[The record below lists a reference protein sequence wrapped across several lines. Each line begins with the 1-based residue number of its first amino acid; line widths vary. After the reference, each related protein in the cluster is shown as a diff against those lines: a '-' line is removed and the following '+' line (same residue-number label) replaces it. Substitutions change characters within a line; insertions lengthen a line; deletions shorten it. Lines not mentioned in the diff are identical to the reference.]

1 MVGSTFAIIGA
12 AIAAT
17 LAGIGSSYGVQAAG
31 KAAAGVTAEKPD
43 LFSKLF
49 VLQALPATQGMYGL
63 VAAIVIVMRAG
74 LFDGTI
80 ATLSAETGW
89 ALLFAAVPIGVVGLF
104 SGMYQGKTA
113 AAAILMTSKQPDAQT
128 KGMQMTALV
137 ELYAIFALVATL
149 LIVFMVPVTQ
159 AVPVEEASEAAVAA
173 LRAVSVM

>member
-1 MVGSTFAIIGA
+1 MGTIFAIIGA
-12 AIAAT
+12 ALAAT

-74 LFDGTI
+74 LFDGSI
-80 ATLSAETGW
+80 NNISKESGM
-89 ALLFAAVPIGVVGLF
+89 ALLFAAIPIAVVGLI
-104 SGMYQGKTA
+104 SGIYQGKTA

-149 LIVFMVPVTQ
+149 LIAFMLPI
-159 AVPVEEASEAAVAA
+159 AH
-173 LRAVSVM
+173 

>member
-1 MVGSTFAIIGA
+1 MGTIFAIIGA
-12 AIAAT
+12 ALAAT

-74 LFDGTI
+74 LFDGSI
-80 ATLSAETGW
+80 NNISKESGM
-89 ALLFAAVPIGVVGLF
+89 ALLFAAVPIAVVGLI
-104 SGMYQGKTA
+104 SGIYQGKTA

-149 LIVFMVPVTQ
+149 LISFMLPITQ
-159 AVPVEEASEAAVAA
+159 AAPAPVV
-173 LRAVSVM
+173 

>member
-1 MVGSTFAIIGA
+1 MGTIFAIIGA
-12 AIAAT
+12 ALAAT

-80 ATLSAETGW
+80 NTVSKESGM
-89 ALLFAAVPIGVVGLF
+89 ALMFAAVPIAVVGLI
-104 SGMYQGKTA
+104 SGIYQGKTA

-149 LIVFMVPVTQ
+149 IIAFMLPITQ
-159 AVPVEEASEAAVAA
+159 AAPAPVV
-173 LRAVSVM
+173 

>member
-31 KAAAGVTAEKPD
+31 KAAAGVTAEKPE

-80 ATLSAETGW
+80 NTLTKEAGL
-89 ALLFAAVPIGVVGLF
+89 ALMFAAIPIAVVGLF
-104 SGMYQGKTA
+104 SGIYQGKTA
-113 AAAILMTSKQPDAQT
+113 AAAVLMTAKQPDAQT

-149 LIVFMVPVTQ
+149 LIVFMAPMEHM
-159 AVPVEEASEAAVAA
+159 AAAV
-173 LRAVSVM
+173 

>member
-1 MVGSTFAIIGA
+1 MGMIYAILGA
-12 AIAAT
+12 ALAAT

-31 KAAAGVTAEKPD
+31 KAAAGVTSEKPE

-80 ATLSAETGW
+80 NNISKESGL
-89 ALLFAAVPIGVVGLF
+89 ALLFAAIPIAVVGLI
-104 SGMYQGKTA
+104 SGIYQGKTA

-149 LIVFMVPVTQ
+149 LIAFMLPITQ
-159 AVPVEEASEAAVAA
+159 AAAAAV
-173 LRAVSVM
+173 

>member
-1 MVGSTFAIIGA
+1 METGTIYAIMGAALAAALSGVGSSF
-12 AIAAT
+12 
-17 LAGIGSSYGVQAAG
+17 GVQAAG

-63 VAAIVIVMRAG
+63 VAAIVIVMKAG

-80 ATLSAETGW
+80 NSISKDSGISLM
-89 ALLFAAVPIGVVGLF
+89 FAALPIAIVGLF
-104 SGMYQGKTA
+104 SGIYQGKTA

-149 LIVFMVPVTQ
+149 LIVFMLPIVQATAPV
-159 AVPVEEASEAAVAA
+159 V
-173 LRAVSVM
+173 

>member
-1 MVGSTFAIIGA
+1 MGMIYAILGA
-12 AIAAT
+12 ALAAT

-31 KAAAGVTAEKPD
+31 KAAAGVTSEKPE

-80 ATLSAETGW
+80 TTVSKESGL
-89 ALLFAAVPIGVVGLF
+89 ALMFAAIPIAVVGLI
-104 SGMYQGKTA
+104 SGIYQGRTA

-149 LIVFMVPVTQ
+149 LIAFMLPITQ
-159 AVPVEEASEAAVAA
+159 AAAV
-173 LRAVSVM
+173 

>member
-1 MVGSTFAIIGA
+1 METGTIYAIIGA

-31 KAAAGVTAEKPD
+31 KAAAGVTSEKPD

-63 VAAIVIVMRAG
+63 VAAIVIVLRAG
-74 LFDGTI
+74 LFSGTI
-80 ATLSAETGW
+80 STLSKESGLV
-89 ALLFAAVPIGVVGLF
+89 LLFAAVPIAVVGLI
-104 SGMYQGKTA
+104 SGIYQGRTA

-137 ELYAIFALVATL
+137 ELYAIFALVTTL
-149 LIVFMVPVTQ
+149 LIAFMYPI
-159 AVPVEEASEAAVAA
+159 SNVA
-173 LRAVSVM
+173 

>member
-1 MVGSTFAIIGA
+1 MGTIYAIIGA
-12 AIAAT
+12 ALAAT

-31 KAAAGVTAEKPD
+31 KAAAGVTSEKPE

-80 ATLSAETGW
+80 TTVSKESGL
-89 ALLFAAVPIGVVGLF
+89 ALLFAAIPIAVVGLI
-104 SGMYQGKTA
+104 SGIYQGRTA

-137 ELYAIFALVATL
+137 ELNAIFALVATL
-149 LIVFMVPVTQ
+149 LIAFMLPI
-159 AVPVEEASEAAVAA
+159 AH
-173 LRAVSVM
+173 

>member
-1 MVGSTFAIIGA
+1 MGTIYAIIGA
-12 AIAAT
+12 ALAAT

-31 KAAAGVTAEKPD
+31 KAAAGVTSEKPE

-80 ATLSAETGW
+80 NNISKESGL
-89 ALLFAAVPIGVVGLF
+89 ALLFAAIPIAVVGLI
-104 SGMYQGKTA
+104 SGIYQGKTA

-149 LIVFMVPVTQ
+149 LIAFMLPITQ
-159 AVPVEEASEAAVAA
+159 AAAAAV
-173 LRAVSVM
+173 

>member
-1 MVGSTFAIIGA
+1 MGTIFAIIGA

-74 LFDGTI
+74 LFDGSI
-80 ATLSAETGW
+80 NNISKESGM
-89 ALLFAAVPIGVVGLF
+89 ALMFAAVPIAVVGLI
-104 SGMYQGKTA
+104 SGIYQGKTA

-128 KGMQMTALV
+128 KGMQMTGK
-137 ELYAIFALVATL
+137 EG
-149 LIVFMVPVTQ
+149 
-159 AVPVEEASEAAVAA
+159 
-173 LRAVSVM
+173 

>member
-1 MVGSTFAIIGA
+1 MSMGAIYAIIGA
-12 AIAAT
+12 ALAAT

-31 KAAAGVTAEKPD
+31 KAAAGVTAEKPE

-49 VLQALPATQGMYGL
+49 DLQALPATQGMYGL
-63 VAAIVIVMRAG
+63 VSAIVIVMRAG

-80 ATLSAETGW
+80 GTHTKEAGL
-89 ALLFAAVPIGVVGLF
+89 ALMFASIPIAVVGLF

-113 AAAILMTSKQPDAQT
+113 AAAILMTAKQPDAQT

-149 LIVFMVPVTQ
+149 LIVFMAPMTHAAPVI
-159 AVPVEEASEAAVAA
+159 
-173 LRAVSVM
+173 

>member
-1 MVGSTFAIIGA
+1 MGTIYAIIGA
-12 AIAAT
+12 ALAAT

-31 KAAAGVTAEKPD
+31 KAAAGVTSEKPE

-80 ATLSAETGW
+80 TTVSKESGL
-89 ALLFAAVPIGVVGLF
+89 ALMFAAIPIAVVGLI
-104 SGMYQGKTA
+104 SGIYQGRTA

-149 LIVFMVPVTQ
+149 LIAFMLPITQ
-159 AVPVEEASEAAVAA
+159 AAAV
-173 LRAVSVM
+173 

>member
-1 MVGSTFAIIGA
+1 MEIGAIFAIIGA
-12 AIAAT
+12 AVAAT

-31 KAAAGVTAEKPD
+31 KAAAGVTSEKPE

-63 VAAIVIVMRAG
+63 VSAILIVMKAG

-80 ATLSAETGW
+80 GTLSKESGM
-89 ALLFAAVPIGVVGLF
+89 ALMFAAVPIAVVGLF
-104 SGMYQGKTA
+104 SGVYQGKTA
-113 AAAILMTSKQPDAQT
+113 AAAVLMTAKQPDAQT

-149 LIVFMVPVTQ
+149 LIVFMVPITHVS
-159 AVPVEEASEAAVAA
+159 AVI
-173 LRAVSVM
+173 

>member
-1 MVGSTFAIIGA
+1 MGTIFAIIGA
-12 AIAAT
+12 ALAAT

-74 LFDGTI
+74 LFDGSI
-80 ATLSAETGW
+80 NNISKESGL
-89 ALLFAAVPIGVVGLF
+89 ALLFAAVPIAVVGLI
-104 SGMYQGKTA
+104 SGIYQGKTA

-128 KGMQMTALV
+128 KSMQMTALV

-149 LIVFMVPVTQ
+149 LIAFMLPITQ
-159 AVPVEEASEAAVAA
+159 AAPAPVV
-173 LRAVSVM
+173 

>member
-1 MVGSTFAIIGA
+1 MGTIFAIIGA

-74 LFDGTI
+74 LFDGSI
-80 ATLSAETGW
+80 NNISKESGM
-89 ALLFAAVPIGVVGLF
+89 ALMFAAVPIAVVGLI
-104 SGMYQGKTA
+104 SGIYQGKTA

-149 LIVFMVPVTQ
+149 LIAFMLPITQ
-159 AVPVEEASEAAVAA
+159 AAPAPMV
-173 LRAVSVM
+173 

>member
-1 MVGSTFAIIGA
+1 MGTIFAIIGA
-12 AIAAT
+12 ALAAT

-74 LFDGTI
+74 LFDGSI
-80 ATLSAETGW
+80 NNISKESGM
-89 ALLFAAVPIGVVGLF
+89 ALLFAAIPIAVVGLI
-104 SGMYQGKTA
+104 SGIYQGKTA

-149 LIVFMVPVTQ
+149 LIAFMLPITQ
-159 AVPVEEASEAAVAA
+159 AAPAPVV
-173 LRAVSVM
+173 

>member
-1 MVGSTFAIIGA
+1 MGMIYAILGA
-12 AIAAT
+12 ALAAT

-31 KAAAGVTAEKPD
+31 KAAAGVTSEKPE

-80 ATLSAETGW
+80 TTVSKESGL
-89 ALLFAAVPIGVVGLF
+89 ALMFAAIPIAVVGLI
-104 SGMYQGKTA
+104 SGLYQGRTA

-149 LIVFMVPVTQ
+149 LIAFMLPITQ
-159 AVPVEEASEAAVAA
+159 AAAV
-173 LRAVSVM
+173 

>member
-1 MVGSTFAIIGA
+1 MGTIYAIIGA
-12 AIAAT
+12 ALAAT

-31 KAAAGVTAEKPD
+31 KAAAGVTSEKPE

-80 ATLSAETGW
+80 TTVSKESGL
-89 ALLFAAVPIGVVGLF
+89 ALMFAAIPIAVVGLIP
-104 SGMYQGKTA
+104 GIYQGRTA

-149 LIVFMVPVTQ
+149 LIAFMLPITQ
-159 AVPVEEASEAAVAA
+159 AAAV
-173 LRAVSVM
+173 

>member
-1 MVGSTFAIIGA
+1 MGTIFAIIGA
-12 AIAAT
+12 ALAAT

-74 LFDGTI
+74 LFDGSI
-80 ATLSAETGW
+80 NNISKESGM
-89 ALLFAAVPIGVVGLF
+89 ALLFAAVPIAVVGLI
-104 SGMYQGKTA
+104 SGIYQGKTA

-149 LIVFMVPVTQ
+149 LIAFMLPITQ
-159 AVPVEEASEAAVAA
+159 AAPAPVV
-173 LRAVSVM
+173 